1 MNGAP
6 PLEPMPSGS
15 GRGPHAGP
23 ALLVLEDGTAFRGR
37 SIGAPGTVTGEAV
50 FNTGMAGY
58 QEVLTDPS
66 YRRQIV
72 AMTAPHVGNYGLNAA
87 DMESDRIQVAG
98 YVVKEAARR
107 PSSWRAEQDLRAA
120 LGDAEVVGIEGIDTR
135 RLTRHLRER
144 GAMRAGLST
153 KVLDVDALLE
163 RVVAA
168 PAMEGLE
175 LASEVTTPE
184 PYVVPASGERRFRVV
199 AIDFGMKRS
208 IVRYLAEAG
217 MEVHVLPSTTTAEQV
232 RELAPD
238 GLFLS
243 NGPGDP
249 ATVAAGIATTNA
261 LLGEIPTFGICLGSQ
276 LLGRA
281 LGADT
286 YKLTFGHRGVNQ
298 PVLRRADGVVE
309 ITSHNHGFAVRA
321 SSLGEQVD
329 RHAFVTADHGVVE
342 VSHVNLNDDVVEG
355 LTARDVP
362 AFSVQYHPE
371 SAPGPSDA
379 RYLFARFADLLERTH
394 RGGGASG
401 GGPGGSMGGG
411 RGASAGGG
419 GSGASAGGGRQP
431 APGEG
436 GADDGARGTST
447 GGDR

>member
-1 MNGAP
+1 MTAP
-6 PLEPMPSGS
+6 TRVVSAPDEV
-15 GRGPHAGP
+15 P
-23 ALLVLEDGTAFRGR
+23 ALLVLEDGTAFRGT
-37 SIGAPGTVTGEAV
+37 SIGTPGTVTGEAV

-66 YRRQIV
+66 YRRQLV

-98 YVVKEAARR
+98 YIVKEAARR
-107 PSSWRAEQDLRAA
+107 PSSWRAEQDLRTA
-120 LGDAEVVGIEGIDTR
+120 LRDAGVVGLEGIDTR

-144 GAMRAGLST
+144 GAMRAAIST
-153 KVLDVDALLE
+153 EVLDVDALLTYAQ
-163 RVVAA
+163 AA
-168 PAMEGLE
+168 PSMEGLE

-184 PYVVPASGERRFRVV
+184 PYVVEAVGERRFRVA

-208 IVRYLAEAG
+208 IARYLAAEG
-217 MEVHVLPSTTTAEQV
+217 VEVHVLPSSTTPDEIRALE
-232 RELAPD
+232 PD

-249 ATVAAGIATTNA
+249 ATVAGGIATTEA
-261 LLGEIPTFGICLGSQ
+261 LLGELPTFGICLGSQ
-276 LLGRA
+276 LLGHA

-321 SSLGEQVD
+321 SSLGEQVGE
-329 RHAFVTADHGVVE
+329 HAFRTAAHGVVE
-342 VSHVNLNDDVVEG
+342 VSHLNLNDDVVEG
-355 LTARDVP
+355 LTARDIP

-379 RYLFARFADLLERTH
+379 RYLFARFVDLLARTH
-394 RGGGASG
+394 RAGGA
-401 GGPGGSMGGG
+401 
-411 RGASAGGG
+411 A
-419 GSGASAGGGRQP
+419 
-431 APGEG
+431 
-436 GADDGARGTST
+436 
-447 GGDR
+447 

>member
-1 MNGAP
+1 M
-6 PLEPMPSGS
+6 
-15 GRGPHAGP
+15 
-23 ALLVLEDGTAFRGR
+23 LEDGTHFRGR
-37 SIGAPGTVTGEAV
+37 SIGAHGTVTGEAV

-98 YVVKEAARR
+98 FVVKEAARR
-107 PSSWRAEQDLRAA
+107 PSSWRSEQDLRTA
-120 LGDAEVVGIEGIDTR
+120 LADAEVVGIEGIDTR

-153 KVLDVDALLE
+153 EVLDVDALLDT
-163 RVVAA
+163 VQAV
-168 PAMEGLE
+168 PGMEGLE

-184 PYVVPASGERRFRVV
+184 PYVVPAVGARRFRVA

-208 IVRYLAEAG
+208 IVRYLAEEG
-217 MEVHVLPSTTTAEQV
+217 IEVHVLPSSTTPEEI
-232 RELAPD
+232 RSLEPD

-249 ATVAAGIATTNA
+249 ATVATGIATTGA
-261 LLGEIPTFGICLGSQ
+261 LLGELPTFGICLGSQ
-276 LLGRA
+276 LLGHA

-298 PVLRRADGVVE
+298 PVLRRADRVVE

-329 RHAFVTADHGVVE
+329 EHAFATADHGVVE
-342 VSHVNLNDDVVEG
+342 VSHINLNDDVVEG
-355 LTARDVP
+355 LTARDIP

-379 RYLFARFADLLERTH
+379 RYLFARFVDLLERTQ
-394 RGGGASG
+394 GGA
-401 GGPGGSMGGG
+401 
-411 RGASAGGG
+411 A
-419 GSGASAGGGRQP
+419 
-431 APGEG
+431 
-436 GADDGARGTST
+436 
-447 GGDR
+447 